1 MEAFEVYDAT
11 KKLMNTYTTKS
22 PREGITQHVY
32 SNGYTLSIGMST
44 MHYSDGETTAEI
56 AVLDPKGGFVPL
68 TTFDDVIAYQ
78 PLTVIDEFM
87 EILAKCEN
95 PVTLLVEHCK

>member
-1 MEAFEVYDAT
+1 
-11 KKLMNTYTTKS
+11 MNTYKTKT
-22 PREGITQHVY
+22 PREGLTQHTY

-44 MHYSDGETTAEI
+44 THYSNGKTTAEI
-56 AVLDPKGGFVPL
+56 AVLDPTGDFVSL
-68 TTFDDVIAYQ
+68 REQDDVLAYQ

-95 PVTLLVEHCK
+95 PVTLLVEHGKD

>member
-1 MEAFEVYDAT
+1 
-11 KKLMNTYTTKS
+11 MNTYTTKS
-22 PREGITQHVY
+22 PRDGVTQHTF
-32 SNGYTLSIGMST
+32 STGYTLSVGMGDV
-44 MHYSDGETTAEI
+44 HYSDGDTTAEI
-56 AVLDPKGGFVPL
+56 AVLDPKGDFVPL
-68 TTFDDVIAYQ
+68 TTYDDVLGYQ